1 MKRLFVDEAA
11 QQPLV
16 NWTML
21 LADLGLAI
29 TLVALAMFL
38 IWSLYDLFKKDGRW
52 RKEITKQDLDQPA
65 ETDVAVSQEVL
76 S

>member
-1 MKRLFVDEAA
+1 
-11 QQPLV
+11 
-16 NWTML
+16 
-21 LADLGLAI
+21 
-29 TLVALAMFL
+29 MFL